1 MNDKLKRVLEVP
13 MKTILA
19 VRAAFDH
26 CETVEDIHKVIRTV
40 PPKFGEFEILVIIIY
55 KLIRI
60 EIIQSNLAYSFLKD
74 LL

>member
-1 MNDKLKRVLEVP
+1 MLSILYIHWVLLDAEN
-13 MKTILA
+13 MLYEGSA
-19 VRAAFDH
+19 MYL
-26 CETVEDIHKVIRTV
+26 E
-40 PPKFGEFEILVIIIY
+40 GLSLEFEILVIIIY